1 MRGLLLLLLALP
13 AAAATSASASAP
25 PGPLMSL
32 LQVVVG
38 LAIVV
43 LAIVGVAWLFRRLSG
58 GMLPGS
64 HRLRVVSGLM
74 VGQRERVV
82 IVELEGEWLVLG
94 VTPQAVNL
102 LTRLPRPDD
111 ADDVTAMPGDPFAR
125 WLKKAL
131 NASRP
136 SSGSSAS

>member
-1 MRGLLLLLLALP
+1 MKGLLLLLLALP
-13 AAAATSASASAP
+13 AAAASPTTAP

-38 LAIVV
+38 LAIV
-43 LAIVGVAWLFRRLSG
+43 LFAIVGVAWLFRRLSG

-111 ADDVTAMPGDPFAR
+111 ADDAASIPGEPFAR

-131 NASRP
+131 NASRFP
-136 SSGSSAS
+136 PGPSAS

>member
-13 AAAATSASASAP
+13 AAAATSSTSP

-32 LQVVVG
+32 LQVVIG
-38 LAIVV
+38 LAIVL

-94 VTPQAVNL
+94 VTTQAVNL

-111 ADDVTAMPGDPFAR
+111 ADDAAATPGEPFAR

-136 SSGSSAS
+136 PSGPSAS

>member
-13 AAAATSASASAP
+13 AFAATSAPTP

-38 LAIVV
+38 LAIVL

-64 HRLRVVSGLM
+64 QRLRVVSGLM

-94 VTPQAVNL
+94 VTSQAVNL

-111 ADDVTAMPGDPFAR
+111 ADDVAAVPGEPFAR

-131 NASRP
+131 NASRS